1 MVKARYS
8 GLKGGASLAAL
19 AACIFAVGGSVFA
32 QDTTQE
38 METVVVTGIRASLQ
52 SAMLAKKDASQ
63 VVDAIDAE
71 GIGKFPDKNLGEAL
85 QRVTGVQITRQYGEG
100 NMVSIRGGDPNMTRV
115 EMNGTGVLSLTV
127 AGGDRAV
134 DFRDLPV
141 EFVSRLEVVKSPTAD
156 MTEGGLGGTVNV
168 VTRRPFDTMEPYIAG
183 SMQGVYSNLAH
194 QVDPVVALI
203 GSRLFFNDTV
213 GVQLSLQW
221 SQQHLYDDTANTTG
235 WLRQSKVKAA
245 DGLPANAQGSDF
257 NNDGTLDWYPQIPRY
272 INNMRIV
279 GRKALSNVI
288 EFRPSPTFKTYI
300 DTNYAVAK
308 ENDNNQYLQ
317 LGANDGVFD
326 YTNTTVGTDNTVSH
340 LVLTSNGSNYVSS
353 STCSSNNTTAGCLPL
368 DLTYRTILGGL
379 NRTQLTEA
387 LGFKWDVDPQLTVA
401 GRFDYG
407 HAKVANNVVTITA
420 TAYGLSEAIVDYTG
434 KYHAPNIQLPGLDTT
449 SGDNVKTLDYEWS
462 PEVNNTRE
470 TSEKMD
476 FDYKPDWA
484 TWLKFKVGYQ
494 RHEYRTNQ
502 TYSLKH
508 VELSCRGGTSSGY
521 YLIYK
526 TDCATLENIVNTTAK
541 VNKIP
546 FYATGDLGFSNNIRY
561 WNEMT
566 MATGKAIQAAA
577 VSAGATDTDPY
588 DLTTTNPNSGYNGT
602 WVSYLDN
609 WTVSEATNGWYG
621 QAQFDFPDFYVPVSG
636 NLGMRFVDTNTRS
649 TGYTKNTSGSTVTYP
664 TDSISGGYNQL
675 LPSANLKVDIIPDE
689 LIGRFAFGKVMAR
702 PAPSNIA
709 IKRSLDIV
717 GLTGSEGNPS
727 LKPFLSTDFDA
738 GLEYYFGGVNFASL
752 TLFQKKITRFIEN
765 TSTSEV
771 IETGSGTYT
780 YSITRPTNNSNPVTI
795 NGLEVGLQYAFDW
808 LPAPLD
814 GAGVTANATFQQD
827 HGYDAVNQIDGS
839 DLTFQGL
846 SRTSYN
852 ASVYYENHYVSARLS
867 YNWRSHWLSAASG
880 RGNLPEFFKSYGQV
894 DASVSFN
901 ITEDVSFFVE
911 GTNLLDA
918 QMIEYNAP
926 ARPIQLETFGSRY
939 YFGFRGKY

>member
-1 MVKARYS
+1 MSETNRLRLR
-8 GLKGGASLAAL
+8 GTASCLMLTAAL
-19 AACIFAVGGSVFA
+19 GALCAPAAA
-32 QDTTQE
+32 QE
-38 METVVVTGIRASLQ
+38 IETIVVTGIRASLQ
-52 SAMLAKKDASQ
+52 SAMDAKKEASQ

-141 EFVSRLEVVKSPTAD
+141 EFVSRLEVVKSPTAE

-168 VTRRPFDTMEPYIAG
+168 ITRRPFDTDEPYIAG
-183 SMQGVYSNLAH
+183 SAQGIYSNLSH
-194 QVDPVVALI
+194 SVDPKIALI
-203 GSRLFFNDTV
+203 GSRLFFNDTL

-235 WLRQSKVKAA
+235 WLRQSKTTAA
-245 DGLPANAQGSDF
+245 DGLPTNSRGSDF

-272 INNMRIV
+272 INNMRLV
-279 GRKALSNVI
+279 ARKAISNVI
-288 EFRPSPTFKTYI
+288 EFRPSDTFKFYI
-300 DTNYAVAK
+300 DTNYAAAK

-326 YTNTTVGTDNTVSH
+326 YANTTVGEDNTVSH
-340 LVLTSNGSNYVSS
+340 LVLTSNGSNYVAS
-353 STCSSNNTTAGCLPL
+353 STCSKNNATAGCLPL

-387 LGFKWDVDPQLTVA
+387 VGFKWDADPELTVS

-407 HAKVANNVVTITA
+407 HAKVANNVITVTA
-420 TAYGLSEAIVDYTG
+420 TAYGLNEAIVDYTG
-434 KYHAPNIQLPGLDTT
+434 KYHAPNIQVPGLDTT
-449 SGDNVKTLDYEWS
+449 TGDNVKAVDYEWS
-462 PEVNNTRE
+462 PQVNNSRE
-470 TSEKMD
+470 TSSKMD
-476 FDYKPDWA
+476 FEYKPDWA
-484 TWLKFKVGYQ
+484 AWLKLKAGYQ
-494 RHEYRTNQ
+494 RHEYRTDQ

-508 VELSCRGGTSSGY
+508 VQISCRGGTSSGY
-521 YLIYK
+521 YLIYA
-526 TDCATLENIVNTTAK
+526 TDCGTIEGIVNTTAK

-546 FYATGDLGFSNNIRY
+546 FYSTGDLGFSNNIRY
-561 WNEMT
+561 WNALT
-566 MATGKAIQAAA
+566 LATGKSVMAAA
-577 VSAGATDTDPY
+577 SAAGATDTNPM

-602 WVSYLDN
+602 WKSYLDN

-621 QAQFDFPDFYVPVSG
+621 QAMFDFPDLVVPVSG

-649 TGYTKNTSGSTVTYP
+649 TGYTKNTSGSTITYP
-664 TDSISGGYNQL
+664 TDSYSGGYNQL
-675 LPSANLKVDIIPDE
+675 LPSANLKVDIVPDV

-702 PAPSNIA
+702 PAPNNIA

-738 GLEYYFGGVNFASL
+738 GVEYYFGGVNFVSL
-752 TLFQKKITRFIEN
+752 TLFQKKISRFIEN
-765 TSTSEV
+765 KTVSEE
-771 IETGSGTYT
+771 IETGSGTYL
-780 YSITRPTNNSNPVTI
+780 YSITRPSNNSDPVTI
-795 NGLEVGLQYAFDW
+795 NGMELGLQYAFDW
-808 LPAPLD
+808 LPAPFN
-814 GAGVTANATFQQD
+814 GFGMTANATFQQD
-827 HGYDAVNQIDGS
+827 HGYDAANQIDGS
-839 DLTFQGL
+839 ALTFQGL

-852 ASVYYENHYVSARLS
+852 ASAYYEDQRFSARLS
-867 YNWRSHWLSAASG
+867 YNRRSHWLNAASG
-880 RGNLPEFFKSYGQV
+880 RGNLPEFFKSYGQL
-894 DASVSFN
+894 DASVSVN
-901 ITEDVSFFVE
+901 ITEDIAFFVE
-911 GTNLLDA
+911 GTNLLDE